1 MLNSPGIILKK
12 TRNQLGYTIDN
23 VHSITKIKKE
33 YIRGLESDDVS
44 VFPAE
49 LYYKN
54 FLKTYALYLKLNP
67 DELIQIYEQAK
78 MNRKK
83 DLFEQDKDVENKFG
97 SFCKNNKRL
106 LIYGFCVIVICLI
119 MIVNLI
125 NKAELINKKI
135 QEQKVLQEQSI
146 NKESVSSSTLTNVVS
161 EQTEAIQQTDTI
173 QQPQAIQQQET
184 AQTETRQQTE
194 QGKQK
199 LYIKALANTWI
210 KIMADNKDVFDG
222 TITKYFECKADNDFT
237 IRIGNVDTVKV
248 YFNGTLV
255 DITSGT
261 VSKSKVRTIKLSK
274 NKNEQ

>member
-44 VFPAE
+44 AFPAE

-125 NKAELINKKI
+125 NKAEVINKKI
-135 QEQKVLQEQSI
+135 QEH
-146 NKESVSSSTLTNVVS
+146 KELFQFNVYF
-161 EQTEAIQQTDTI
+161 EILKTDTY
-173 QQPQAIQQQET
+173 
-184 AQTETRQQTE
+184 
-194 QGKQK
+194 
-199 LYIKALANTWI
+199 LSSLNS
-210 KIMADNKDVFDG
+210 
-222 TITKYFECKADNDFT
+222 FT
-237 IRIGNVDTVKV
+237 IFTNKLV
-248 YFNGTLV
+248 TL
-255 DITSGT
+255 
-261 VSKSKVRTIKLSK
+261 
-274 NKNEQ
+274 